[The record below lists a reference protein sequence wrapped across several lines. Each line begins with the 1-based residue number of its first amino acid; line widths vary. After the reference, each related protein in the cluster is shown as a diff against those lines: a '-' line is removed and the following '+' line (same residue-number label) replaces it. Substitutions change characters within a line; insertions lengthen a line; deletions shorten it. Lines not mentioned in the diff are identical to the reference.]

1 MSDPRPAQM
10 HPAPSESLPPPPR
23 VALARGLTA
32 ARRAAGRRRDL
43 CITVL
48 SWLVLV
54 GILAGL
60 VHPLRRHIES
70 KRQDLLGRHES
81 PGWRLAQ
88 AAQFGMATA
97 SGTSVRIVPGA
108 PLLEL
113 ADLPAQAVTLILGGF
128 RGPYVVWLWVQAEQ
142 EKQANLHFDL
152 IDRYTKI
159 AALQSE
165 YAEVWSDLGWNLAWN
180 LSVQWHSLDRK
191 YQWIRRAV
199 EFLQEGNRK
208 NPRNAEIMAALGRI
222 YSEKLGRSEEA
233 SYYRPRVRQDDGR
246 STFLIAYEWYDR
258 ARKANDRYGTL
269 GGALSTAV
277 IYSQACHNVSYY
289 ATELTQ
295 DAHDALSQSLDARR
309 AGDDDAAREKFL
321 DGLRKLDEAV
331 TVWTWARGEWRDH
344 AVRFERE
351 GIPSVLSAVY
361 QRFYA
366 EADTSARQLREL
378 RAQLTYENLPELF
391 PRFQRPDLNV

>member
-1 MSDPRPAQM
+1 MSDPRPPQLRD
-10 HPAPSESLPPPPR
+10 APGEAAPPPS
-23 VALARGLTA
+23 
-32 ARRAAGRRRDL
+32 ARRPRDL
-43 CITVL
+43 CVVVL
-48 SWLVLV
+48 YAVVLL
-54 GILAGL
+54 GLLAGL
-60 VHPLRRHIES
+60 MPPLRRHVES

-97 SGTSVRIVPGA
+97 SGTSVRIIPGA
-108 PLLEL
+108 APLEL

-128 RGPYVVWLWVQAEQ
+128 RGPYIVWLWVQAEQ
-142 EKQANLHFDL
+142 EKQANIHFDL

-165 YAEVWSDLGWNLAWN
+165 YAEVWSYLGWNLAWN
-180 LSVQWHSLDRK
+180 LSAQWQSLDRK

-208 NPRNAEIMAALGRI
+208 NPHNAEIMAALGRV

-233 SYYRPRVRQDDGR
+233 PYYRPRVSHDDGR

-258 ARKANDRYGTL
+258 ARKTNDRYGTL
-269 GGALSTAV
+269 RGAAV
-277 IYSQACHNVSYY
+277 TYSEACHNVSYY

-295 DAHDALSQSLDARR
+295 DAHDTLGRSLEARR
-309 AGDDDAAREKFL
+309 AGDDNAALMMFL
-321 DGLRKLDEAV
+321 DGSRKLDEAIAA
-331 TVWTWARGEWRDH
+331 WTWARREWQDH

-351 GIPSVLSAVY
+351 GIPSTLSGVY

-366 EADTSARQLREL
+366 EADASARQLREL
-378 RAQLTYENLPELF
+378 RSQLTYENLPELF
-391 PRFQRPDLNV
+391 PRFLRPDLNF

>member
-269 GGALSTAV
+269 GGGSFHGRDLQPGVPQRFLLRHRT
-277 IYSQACHNVSYY
+277 Y
-289 ATELTQ
+289 AGR
-295 DAHDALSQSLDARR
+295 SRR
-309 AGDDDAAREKFL
+309 AKP
-321 DGLRKLDEAV
+321 
-331 TVWTWARGEWRDH
+331 
-344 AVRFERE
+344 
-351 GIPSVLSAVY
+351 IPRCAPG
-361 QRFYA
+361 R
-366 EADTSARQLREL
+366 RR
-378 RAQLTYENLPELF
+378 
-391 PRFQRPDLNV
+391 

>member
-1 MSDPRPAQM
+1 MSDPRPAPR
-10 HPAPSESLPPPPR
+10 HPAPGESSPSPPR
-23 VALARGLTA
+23 VA
-32 ARRAAGRRRDL
+32 ARRAARRRRDL
-43 CITVL
+43 GISVL
-48 SWLVLV
+48 YALVLV

-97 SGTSVRIVPGA
+97 SGTSVRIIPGA
-108 PLLEL
+108 APLEL

-199 EFLQEGNRK
+199 EFLEEGNRK

-233 SYYRPRVRQDDGR
+233 PYYRPRVRQDDGR
-246 STFLIAYEWYDR
+246 SAFLIAYEWYDR
-258 ARKANDRYGTL
+258 ARKANDRYGTWR
-269 GGALSTAV
+269 GPLSPAAN
-277 IYSQACHNVSYY
+277 YSNACHNVFYY

-295 DAHDALSQSLDARR
+295 EAHDALKRSLDARQ
-309 AGDDDAAREKFL
+309 AADEPAAREAFRA
-321 DGLRKLDEAV
+321 GQEKLDEAIAA
-331 TVWTWARGEWRDH
+331 WTWARGEWQDH

-351 GIPSVLSAVY
+351 GIPSAQSAVY

-366 EADTSARQLREL
+366 EADRNARQLREL
-378 RAQLTYENLPELF
+378 RSELTYENLPELF
-391 PRFQRPDLNV
+391 PRFLRPDLNF